1 MPENK
6 DVAIRK
12 RQQIDS
18 SKKTMFLFVAGAAFV
33 SGVAIVVSFFLVR
46 QILFH
51 GAVVLAKQDTINT
64 LENNKKAAESLKD
77 NVRSLE
83 ANEALNSVKL
93 TDSSSPLQTILDA
106 LPASANAD
114 ALGASIQKKFV
125 NGIAGLSLESISVHY
140 YTANESG
147 AEQED
152 AGDGRSAVSFTMTVS
167 GTSSSLKELL
177 TRFEKSIRV
186 INITEIEMQ
195 ASEDGKMTMDISG
208 KAYFEPA
215 QKVGLGKKV
224 IKP

>member
-140 YTANESG
+140 TANESG

-152 AGDGRSAVSFTMTVS
+152 AGDGHSAVSFTMTVS

>member
-83 ANEALNSVKL
+83 AVSYTHRRAHGTKANLVSRLQLEKKKCQNSSCTIKKL
-93 TDSSSPLQTILDA
+93 
-106 LPASANAD
+106 
-114 ALGASIQKKFV
+114 
-125 NGIAGLSLESISVHY
+125 
-140 YTANESG
+140 
-147 AEQED
+147 
-152 AGDGRSAVSFTMTVS
+152 
-167 GTSSSLKELL
+167 
-177 TRFEKSIRV
+177 
-186 INITEIEMQ
+186 
-195 ASEDGKMTMDISG
+195 
-208 KAYFEPA
+208 
-215 QKVGLGKKV
+215 
-224 IKP
+224 

>member
-93 TDSSSPLQTILDA
+93 KDSSSPLQTILDA

-140 YTANESG
+140 TANESG
-147 AEQED
+147 AEQEG
-152 AGDGRSAVSFTMTVS
+152 AG
-167 GTSSSLKELL
+167 ELL